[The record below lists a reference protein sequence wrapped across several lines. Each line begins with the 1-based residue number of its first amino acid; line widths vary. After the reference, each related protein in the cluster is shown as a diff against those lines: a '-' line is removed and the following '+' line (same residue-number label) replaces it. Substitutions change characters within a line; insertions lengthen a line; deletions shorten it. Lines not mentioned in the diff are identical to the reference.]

1 MLPVAEIE
9 IKEQKHLKNQSP
21 KDEEVVASEAA
32 SLSSGSTLA
41 SGDRASSNKGPPQA
55 SASNSIPT
63 VSVEEAEFQAEV
75 LHEFR
80 TIAGF
85 KNNLGIPNGNLKSLH
100 GDALEQLE
108 SSLSI
113 DDQ

>member
-9 IKEQKHLKNQSP
+9 IKEQKHLKNRSP

-41 SGDRASSNKGPPQA
+41 SGDRASSNKGPSQA
-55 SASNSIPT
+55 SVSNSIPT
-63 VSVEEAEFQAEV
+63 VSVEEFQAKV

>member
-9 IKEQKHLKNQSP
+9 IKEQKHLKNRSP

-32 SLSSGSTLA
+32 SLSSDSTLA
-41 SGDRASSNKGPPQA
+41 SGDHASGNKGPPQA
-55 SASNSIPT
+55 SVSNSIPT
-63 VSVEEAEFQAEV
+63 VSVEEAKV
-75 LHEFR
+75 LHEFL

-85 KNNLGIPNGNLKSLH
+85 KNNLGIPNGNLKSLD